1 MADYKKSIIPLIESV
16 YPSFTSLEKTI
27 GDFFIHNTKKIDF
40 SAKNISR
47 LLFVSEASLSRF
59 SKKCGFKGYREFLF
73 HYQQGLKEEPN
84 SLPTSS
90 DYSKQVLN
98 IYQELLNKSYTL
110 LKESQIQQIASL
122 LSTKER
128 IYVYGKGSSGLVAQE
143 MQFRFMRLGV
153 PMEAITDTHI
163 MKMNSVLINE
173 KCFVIGISV
182 SGRTPEVLHSLQ
194 TAKRLGAATLLI
206 SSHNPIKAH
215 DFCDDVLLVSVKENL
230 ENGKAISPQ
239 FPVLI
244 MIDIIFAY
252 FLQTDTNRKE
262 TLHEYT
268 MSVL

>member
-1 MADYKKSIIPLIESV
+1 MAYYEKSIVPLIESV
-16 YPSFTSLEKTI
+16 YPSFTPLEKTI

-59 SKKCGFKGYREFLF
+59 SQKCGYKGYREFLF
-73 HYQQGLKEEPN
+73 HYLQGLEEEKNP
-84 SLPTSS
+84 LPPTSN
-90 DYSKQVLN
+90 YSKKVLN
-98 IYQELLNKSYTL
+98 TYQELLNKSYTL
-110 LKESQIQQIASL
+110 VKENQIQQIASF

-143 MQFRFMRLGV
+143 MQLRFMRLGV

-163 MKMNSVLINE
+163 MKMNSVLIND

-182 SGRTPEVLHSLQ
+182 SARTPEVTQSLQ
-194 TAKRLGAATLLI
+194 TAKYLGAATLLI
-206 SSHNPIKAH
+206 SSHKPVDAQN
-215 DFCDDVLLVSVKENL
+215 FCDDVLLVPVKENL
-230 ENGKAISPQ
+230 ENGKDISPQ
-239 FPVLI
+239 FPILI
-244 MIDIIFAY
+244 LVDIIFAY

-262 TLHEYT
+262 ALHEYT